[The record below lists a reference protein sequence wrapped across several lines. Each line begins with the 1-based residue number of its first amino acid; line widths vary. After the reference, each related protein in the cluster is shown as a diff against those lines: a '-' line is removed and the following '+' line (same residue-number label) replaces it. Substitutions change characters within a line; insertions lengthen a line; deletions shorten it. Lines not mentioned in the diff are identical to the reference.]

1 MDNLILVMFAAILF
15 VGILLLVIMT
25 LTRKTPGG
33 INREEFRTKWIQI
46 ERSLSQTEEGMNHMA
61 ILNADKLLD
70 QALKAR
76 GFSGETMADRL
87 KTASPKLHNR
97 NAVWTAHK
105 LRNRIAH
112 EADVKI
118 SPNATRQALKAFKS
132 GLRDLGAI

>member
-1 MDNLILVMFAAILF
+1 VDNLILVMFAAILF

>member
-15 VGILLLVIMT
+15 VGILLMVIIT
-25 LTRKTPGG
+25 LTRKAPGG
-33 INREEFRTKWIQI
+33 LNRDEFRTRWMQI
-46 ERSLSQTEEGMNHMA
+46 ERSLSVSDEGINHLA

-76 GFSGETMADRL
+76 GFRGETMGERL
-87 KTASPKLHNR
+87 KTASSQLSNR

-112 EADVKI
+112 ESDVKL

-132 GLRDLGAI
+132 GLRDLGAV

>member
-1 MDNLILVMFAAILF
+1 VDNLILIMFAAILF
-15 VGILLLVIMT
+15 VGILLMVIIA

-33 INREEFRTKWIQI
+33 LNREEFRMKWMQI
-46 ERSLSQTEEGMNHMA
+46 ERSLSVDDEGSNHLA

-76 GFSGETMADRL
+76 GFRGETMGERL
-87 KTASPKLHNR
+87 KSASTHLRNR

-112 EADVKI
+112 ESDVKI
-118 SPNATRQALKAFKS
+118 SPNATRQALKAFKA